1 MSLAFLVI
9 LILAGVWIF
18 RQGKQLAY
26 YKNAFEEQI
35 EWRKAQQFHI
45 NTVEAENRR
54 YADKVRKFENS
65 LAHLDPGH
73 SWQLRDSPNTSIST
87 DPHAII
93 DGAKKP
99 KD

>member
-54 YADKVRKFENS
+54 YADKVRQFEAS
-65 LAHLDPGH
+65 QAHLDPGH
-73 SWQLRDSPNTSIST
+73 SWQLRDSPTTSIST
-87 DPHAII
+87 DPYAII
-93 DGAKKP
+93 DGLKKSE
-99 KD
+99 D